1 VARKQNQEIIQLV
14 KSLQTVAPKA
24 VIEYKQEMD
33 EIIDSGCR
41 DKRRIERA
49 LDGMLGSCFDDN
61 MLVLYKKLCRYYYF
75 IDRNATVE
83 YVYAYR
89 DMWDPKIPTK

>member
-1 VARKQNQEIIQLV
+1 MARKQNQETIQLV
-14 KSLQTVAPKA
+14 KSLQTLAKRA

-41 DKRRIERA
+41 DKRRIERI
-49 LDGMLGSCFDDN
+49 LDGMLGFCFDDN
-61 MLVLYKKLCRYYYF
+61 MLVLYKKLCRYYYA

-89 DMWDPKIPTK
+89 DMWDPIIYFL